1 MNAEDTRA
9 KSLERARA
17 KRDRTRRAIRRRR
30 DQLDTLRAQ
39 VTILTEETKSPIERT
54 VGDAPDPELALGV
67 PSYSLAARM
76 HRRHNTRGVNDREGL
91 REPILQLYSK
101 LTAQRFAAQ
110 HGVRV
115 PQVIGRWP
123 DPDTVEWESL
133 PDRFVLKSNV
143 GGGGVNVFP
152 LVRNADGTYQD
163 MLTGATT
170 TRDEVV
176 SKLWV
181 KHQSRS
187 QYFAEEFLTARGGG
201 PESIPSDIKVF
212 CFYGEPV
219 YLEVRTGDWSR
230 AKDVTSQ
237 ARTFLADGTEL
248 FNVRALIDTGDQL
261 REPADL
267 DEVITVSAKLSK
279 AIRRP
284 LERLDFFETDDGL
297 VFGEVTQNPGHLPAL
312 VPEWDRRLGEAYE
325 EAYARLLTDLV
336 AEGALHVEYGDAD
349 GPQDA
354 DGRQATASH

>member
-1 MNAEDTRA
+1 MNADRSRPST
-9 KSLERARA
+9 LERARA
-17 KRDRTRRAIRRRR
+17 KLDRTRRATQRRR
-30 DQLDTLRAQ
+30 DQIETLRAQ

-91 REPILQLYSK
+91 DEPILQLYSK

-115 PQVIGRWP
+115 PQVLGRWP
-123 DPDTVEWESL
+123 DPDTVDWDSL
-133 PDRFVLKSNV
+133 PDRFVIKSSV

-152 LVRNADGTYQD
+152 LVRDSADGYTD
-163 MLTGATT
+163 MLTGERT
-170 TRDEVV
+170 TREEVTG
-176 SKLWV
+176 KLWA

-187 QYFAEEFLTARGGG
+187 QYFAEEFLTAQGAG
-201 PESIPSDIKVF
+201 PGSIPSDIKVF

-230 AKDVTSQ
+230 AKEVTSQ

-248 FNVRALIDTGDQL
+248 FNVRALIDAGDQL
-261 REPADL
+261 RKPADL
-267 DEVITVSAKLSK
+267 DEVINVSAKLSK

-284 LERLDFFETDDGL
+284 LARLDFYETDDGL
-297 VFGEVTQNPGHLPAL
+297 IFGEVTQNPGHLPAL

-325 EAYARLLTDLV
+325 RAYARLLLDLS
-336 AEGALHVEYGDAD
+336 AEGALRVEFGDAD
-349 GPQDA
+349 PRNT
-354 DGRQATASH
+354 DGEQAVTSR